1 MGLSVGVTFTAL
13 ILLVLSV
20 VAIITKVLNR
30 KIRPYSQGRAA
41 TAVNSS
47 VLAQPSAVTT
57 QSGTRYIP
65 SVHPTTIQFKGGELF
80 ATEPPSYASAMADDS
95 RYVTPAPPPPYP
107 GLKN

>member
-1 MGLSVGVTFTAL
+1 MGLSVGVTVTAL

-57 QSGTRYIP
+57 QSETR
-65 SVHPTTIQFKGGELF
+65 HPTTVLFKGGELF